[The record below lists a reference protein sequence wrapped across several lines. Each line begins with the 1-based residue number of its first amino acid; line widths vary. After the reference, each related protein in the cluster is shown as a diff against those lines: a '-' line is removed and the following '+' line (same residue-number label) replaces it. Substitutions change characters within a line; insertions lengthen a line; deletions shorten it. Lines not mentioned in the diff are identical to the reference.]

1 MRRVGKRSSISAASA
16 DGRLPPLRAARRP
29 FPHSNALPH
38 ASDAARGIGSVT
50 YKIQREIIVVPLAWA
65 PAILLQF
72 AHPLVA
78 RGVAD
83 HSGFRSDRWGR
94 MRRFRHTLDAMLR
107 LCFGTDNETR
117 RAADRINAIHDR
129 VHGGLSETAGAFS
142 AGTSYSA
149 HDPALLAWVHATLLA
164 MNLRVYEL
172 YVTSLSMEEKD
183 RYCAEGSVMEDHLG
197 IPKGYLPRSFRE
209 LQQYLDATLASGA
222 ITVTD
227 TARTLARAILDPPL
241 RVVASPLISLMRLT
255 ALGLLPAPIRDEYF
269 FPWGRRDDAKL
280 RVSAAFIRRVLP
292 LTPPFLRYWPAARS
306 AFAGRTAVYRPPALR
321 HAPFEWIDPTVP
333 DRRKR
338 PE

>member
-16 DGRLPPLRAARRP
+16 DGCLPPLRVGRGAY
-29 FPHSNALPH
+29 PHSR
-38 ASDAARGIGSVT
+38 ASNAARGIGSVT
-50 YKIQREIIVVPLAWA
+50 YKVQREIILVPLAWA

-83 HSGFRSDRWGR
+83 HSNFRSDRWGR
-94 MRRFRHTLDAMLR
+94 MRRFRHTVDAMLR
-107 LCFGTDNETR
+107 LCFGTDDETR

-129 VHGGLSETAGAFS
+129 VHGGLSETAGAFP
-142 AGTSYSA
+142 AGTPYSA

-172 YVTSLSMEEKD
+172 YVMPLSIEEKD

-197 IPKGYLPRSFRE
+197 IPKGCLPRGFGE

-222 ITVTD
+222 IAVTD

-255 ALGLLPAPIRDEYF
+255 ALGLLPAPIRDEYG
-269 FPWGRRDDAKL
+269 FPWGRRDDTKL
-280 RVSAAFIRRVLP
+280 RVSAALIRRVLP

-306 AFAGRTAVYRPPALR
+306 AFAGRTAVYRPPTLR
-321 HAPFEWIDPTVP
+321 RAPFEWIDPTVP
-333 DRRKR
+333 HRRER